1 MTTQSER
8 DEILKEFKR
17 LADEGEALAASV
29 QKVAAQLKEFD
40 ARENLAKL
48 KALTEKLE
56 GKPQGKA
63 PTHIDIGGR

>member
-1 MTTQSER
+1 MITTHER
-8 DEILKEFKR
+8 ELILKEFTR
-17 LADEGEALAASV
+17 LADEGEALVAKV